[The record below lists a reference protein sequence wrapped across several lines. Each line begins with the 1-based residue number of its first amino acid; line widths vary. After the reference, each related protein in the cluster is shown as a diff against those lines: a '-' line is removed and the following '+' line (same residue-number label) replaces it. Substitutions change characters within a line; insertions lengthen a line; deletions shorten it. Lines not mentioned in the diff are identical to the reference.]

1 MVPASLSLGRLERHG
16 LTTRYRVS
24 FPTLQAG
31 LKGVLGHLSDEALS
45 NGIELSI
52 MVDGNVPPGGGL
64 SSSAAMVV
72 SSAIAVLQA
81 YDYISQTTQ
90 GQLAEIAITSGMC
103 KYCADLQEH
112 H

>member
-1 MVPASLSLGRLERHG
+1 MYIAVHQLGKARPHDPASRL
-16 LTTRYRVS
+16 LPS
-24 FPTLQAG
+24 LQAG
-31 LKGVLGHLSDEALS
+31 LKGVLGHLSEDALG
-45 NGIELSI
+45 NGVELSI

-90 GQLAEIAITSGMC
+90 GQLAEIAITSGT
-103 KYCADLQEH
+103 YDILRLPS
-112 H
+112 